1 MGWVCLQVFVFTI
14 IECVY
19 RERDWL
25 ITVFAHVEL
34 MYVFLSTTQEYS
46 DVLCTLASFSYI
58 SLLFGWN
65 LLLWQIQATG
75 WVQLYVATYFWVS
88 CLQIKLTYFGHI
100 IPVSSLENNL
110 VIHSGK
116 NFGILITYVSIF
128 LFLCK

>member
-46 DVLCTLASFSYI
+46 DVLCTLASFSYV

-75 WVQLYVATYFWVS
+75 LVQLYVATYFWVS

>member
-46 DVLCTLASFSYI
+46 DVLCTLASFSYV

-65 LLLWQIQATG
+65 LLLWQIQTTG